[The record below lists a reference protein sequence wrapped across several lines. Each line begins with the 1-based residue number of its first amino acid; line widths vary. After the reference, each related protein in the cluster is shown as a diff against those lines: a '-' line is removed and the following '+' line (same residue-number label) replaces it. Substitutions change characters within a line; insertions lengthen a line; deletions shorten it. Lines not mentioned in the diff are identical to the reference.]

1 MWAYSVRRVLISIPT
16 IWFVVTLIFFGV
28 RVIPGDPA
36 IAALGA
42 QANQQ
47 AIEALRLQWGLDE
60 PIMKQYVEF
69 WRNLFMG
76 DWGRSYRTSIPIAE
90 MIVRGLPFTFLLTAF
105 NLTLGA
111 IIGVPLGLFVALHS
125 GSFLDKL
132 GRIVS
137 LAGLS
142 IPTFFLG
149 LLFLY
154 FFGLKLR
161 WFPILGGGSWSN
173 PLDLIRHLILPG
185 FAGGLFLA
193 AYFTRLT
200 RSGVL
205 EVMGHEYVRTAR
217 SKGLKERVVIFKHVL
232 KNVAVSLVTFLGIY
246 AVVMLTANVLLE
258 MVFTR
263 PGLGSIVIKA
273 IMGRDYLVLQS
284 VMVVYTILV
293 VGINLLVDLINVT
306 IDPTISYE

>member
-1 MWAYSVRRVLISIPT
+1 MWSYFARRILIAIPT

-28 RVIPGDPA
+28 RIIPGDPA

-47 AIEALRLQWGLDE
+47 AINALRLQWGLDR
-60 PIMKQYVEF
+60 PIMQQYFEF
-69 WRNLFMG
+69 WQKLFMG

-90 MIVRGLPFTFLLTAF
+90 MIARGLPFTLLLTAF

-111 IIGVPLGLFVALHS
+111 VIGIPLGLFVALHS
-125 GSFLDKL
+125 GSVLDKL
-132 GRIVS
+132 GRIMS

-142 IPTFFLG
+142 LPTFFLG
-149 LLFLY
+149 LIFLY

-217 SKGLKERVVIFKHVL
+217 SKGLNELVVIFKHVL
-232 KNVAVSLVTFLGIY
+232 KNVAVSLVTFFGIY

-258 MVFTR
+258 MVFSR

-293 VGINLLVDLINVT
+293 IGTNLIVDLLNAI
-306 IDPTISYE
+306 IDPTINYE

>member
-1 MWAYSVRRVLISIPT
+1 MWAYSVRRILISIPT

-36 IAALGA
+36 VAALGA

-47 AIEALRLQWGLDE
+47 AIEALRLQWGLDR
-60 PIMKQYVEF
+60 PIMQQYVEF
-69 WRNLFMG
+69 WQKLFMG

-111 IIGVPLGLFVALHS
+111 IIGIPLGLFVALHS
-125 GSFLDKL
+125 GSVLDKL
-132 GRIVS
+132 GRIIS

-142 IPTFFLG
+142 VPTFFLG

-205 EVMGHEYVRTAR
+205 EIMGHEYVRTAR
-217 SKGLKERVVIFKHVL
+217 SKGLNERVVIFKHVL

-258 MVFTR
+258 MVFSR

-293 VGINLLVDLINVT
+293 VGINLIVDLLNAI
-306 IDPTISYE
+306 IDPTINYE

>member
-1 MWAYSVRRVLISIPT
+1 MWAYSVRRILISIPT

-60 PIMKQYVEF
+60 PIMQQYVEF

-90 MIVRGLPFTFLLTAF
+90 MIVRGLPYTFLLTAF

-125 GSFLDKL
+125 GSVLDKL

-293 VGINLLVDLINVT
+293 VGINLFVDLLNAT